1 MIDYHSSTFSRAY
14 RQTLKDALKKDGNFP
29 DYPENSREYV
39 ILDNVMSG
47 YIEML
52 LQLLDSGVISMED
65 AFSFSYYTMENGT
78 KPALQELLG
87 IRDEYY
93 QN

>member
-1 MIDYHSSTFSRAY
+1 
-14 RQTLKDALKKDGNFP
+14 
-29 DYPENSREYV
+29 
-39 ILDNVMSG
+39 MSG